1 MDLSILIVSYNTWG
15 LLKDCLRS
23 IFKNTE
29 GLIYEVIVVDNNST
43 DGSPQMI
50 QEMFPQVLLL
60 SNKENLGFSCANNQG
75 YSHSKGE
82 HLLFLNSDT
91 LVLEGAITK
100 MNDYLKAHPQV
111 GIVGPK
117 ILNNQHQP
125 TRSYMRFLNIKSLF
139 LGSKYF
145 KLFFDVERYR
155 MHFSLYDFSSIQ
167 QVPWVS
173 GACLM
178 VKRNIF
184 QEAGLFDERYFLY
197 LEDMDLCLQVEKLGY
212 RIVYLPTAEIV
223 HLFGGSSSRT
233 EPLSQVHKNSMA
245 YYFKKNFPITHYW
258 IAKLYL
264 SFLINLFC
272 KSS

>member
-1 MDLSILIVSYNTWG
+1 M
-15 LLKDCLRS
+15 
-23 IFKNTE
+23 
-29 GLIYEVIVVDNNST
+29 
-43 DGSPQMI
+43 DGSQHMV
-50 QEMFPQVLLL
+50 QKMFPEVLLL
-60 SNKENLGFSCANNQG
+60 CNKENVGFSSASNQG
-75 YSHSKGE
+75 YSHSTGDN
-82 HLLFLNSDT
+82 LLFLNRDT
-91 LVLEGAITK
+91 LILDGAIEK
-100 MNDYLKAHPQV
+100 MIDYLKAHPNV

-117 ILNNQHQP
+117 IFNCQHKP
-125 TRSYMRFLNIKSLF
+125 TRSYMRFLDIKKLF

-184 QEAGLFDERYFLY
+184 QKAGLFDERYFLY
-197 LEDMDLCLQVEKLGY
+197 IEDMDLCLQVGKLGY
-212 RIVYLPTAEIV
+212 RIVYFPTAEIV
-223 HLFGGSSSRT
+223 HLFGESSSIT

-264 SFLINLFC
+264 SFFY
-272 KSS
+272 KSFL